1 MGKRSTGRPSFGVR
15 DGLAKL
21 AGIAEHVARVNALD
35 LTVIGIYLLV
45 MVGMGYYLSG
55 RVRSSEDFFLA
66 GRSLPFWAVGMSLVV
81 SDIGVLE
88 MIGGTENAF
97 RYGVTQANYEWLGC
111 IPAMI
116 IGALVIVPVYW
127 RSGVYSIPEYLGRR
141 YGAIVQAVQA
151 VVWASFLGAT
161 LGIFFFASGKMF
173 QTAFGWDLW
182 TCVLLTAVVTALYTV
197 GAGLSAVV
205 YTDVVQCAVMFTGGT
220 VLAFIGL
227 DAVGGIE
234 GLRAG
239 LEAAGP
245 DTTHHLQL
253 MQPIDL
259 RKPTGEP
266 TDFPWTGILLGL
278 GLVLSPA
285 YWLGNQA
292 IVQRLLGAKDEWSA
306 RAALIFGA
314 LLKTIVPIAFVLPG
328 LIGVV
333 LFSNRPDVDPAT
345 VYPLMILELLPEGF
359 RGLLYAAFL
368 AALMSSVDS
377 YTNSAATIVS
387 RDLYKRFLVVDR
399 DDKHYLWV
407 GRVVSFAMIVLG
419 VVMVPIVERL
429 TIYEAFQTFLS
440 FFQGPT
446 LALLLAGLFWPRAT
460 EMGGL
465 ASLFVGLLTSSL
477 LYFGLGIGFLHLS
490 WWSFLVSVTTLVVVS
505 LLSEPPDR
513 QRIEPLL
520 FRGGA
525 GVSA

>member
-1 MGKRSTGRPSFGVR
+1 VS
-15 DGLAKL
+15 GLDF
-21 AGIAEHVARVNALD
+21 V
-35 LTVIGIYLLV
+35 VIGIYMLATVAL
-45 MVGMGYYLSG
+45 GYHLSR
-55 RVRSSEDFFLA
+55 RVHTSEDFFLA
-66 GRSLPFWAVGMSLVV
+66 GRSLPFWAMGMSLVV

-116 IGALVIVPVYW
+116 VGALVIVPVYW

-141 YGAIVQAVQA
+141 YGGIVQAIQA

-182 TCVLLTAVVTALYTV
+182 TCVLLTAAVTALYTV

-205 YTDVVQCAVMFTGGT
+205 YTDVIQCAVMFVGGT
-220 VLAFIGL
+220 VLALVGLEAIGG
-227 DAVGGIE
+227 VE

-239 LEAAGP
+239 LAAAGTH
-245 DTTHHLQL
+245 TTHHLEL
-253 MQPIDL
+253 MHPIDL
-259 RKPTGEP
+259 RTATGEP

-292 IVQRLLGAKDEWSA
+292 IVQRLLGARDEWSA

-314 LLKTIVPIAFVLPG
+314 LLKTVVPIAFVLPG
-328 LIGVV
+328 LVGVV
-333 LFSNRPDVDPAT
+333 LFAGRPEVDPAT
-345 VYPLMILELLPEGF
+345 IYPTMILELLPDGF

-387 RDLYKRFLVVDR
+387 RDLYKRFLVSDR
-399 DDKHYLWV
+399 DDAHYLRA
-407 GRVVSFAMIVLG
+407 GRLVSFAMIAMG
-419 VVMVPIVERL
+419 VAMVPVVERL

-446 LALLLAGLFWPRAT
+446 LTLLLAGLFWPRAT
-460 EMGGL
+460 EVGGL
-465 ASLFVGLLTSSL
+465 AALAIGLLTSSF

-490 WWSFLVSVTTLVVVS
+490 WWSFVVSVLALVVVS
-505 LLSEPPDR
+505 LLTTPPER
-513 QRIEPLL
+513 HQIELLL
-520 FRGGA
+520 FRSRA
-525 GVSA
+525 PEVTP